1 MNPRIV
7 SLVEIK
13 NVLNRF
19 DPIPCIEEGFVIYSQ
34 GKVEVPPVGEMVFKD
49 PPGDVHIK
57 YGYIHDNDYYII
69 KIASGFYENVKLG
82 LSSSNGLILVFKQK
96 TGELAAILL
105 DEAHLT
111 NVRTAAAGA
120 VAAKYLAP
128 RNVQRIGIFGAGIQG
143 RMQLTYLESITDCKD
158 VIVWGIHQ
166 KELDAYR
173 EEMVSL
179 GYRVQITM
187 KSLEIASTCNLIITA
202 TPSETPLLSVDQIQR
217 GTHITAMGSDTA
229 CKNELDTR
237 ILQKADI
244 VVADS
249 LDQSL
254 FRGEIYKAVQ
264 AGVLKRDAIRELG
277 NVIQEKE
284 LQRKSEEQ
292 ITVADL
298 TGVAVQYIQISK
310 AVVKALNI

>member
-298 TGVAVQYIQISK
+298 TGVAVQDIQISK

>member
-1 MNPRIV
+1 
-7 SLVEIK
+7 
-13 NVLNRF
+13 
-19 DPIPCIEEGFVIYSQ
+19 
-34 GKVEVPPVGEMVFKD
+34 
-49 PPGDVHIK
+49 
-57 YGYIHDNDYYII
+57 
-69 KIASGFYENVKLG
+69 
-82 LSSSNGLILVFKQK
+82 
-96 TGELAAILL
+96 
-105 DEAHLT
+105 
-111 NVRTAAAGA
+111 
-120 VAAKYLAP
+120 
-128 RNVQRIGIFGAGIQG
+128 
-143 RMQLTYLESITDCKD
+143 MQLTYLESITDCKD

-298 TGVAVQYIQISK
+298 TGVAVQDIQISK